1 VGDFRAEQ
9 LLISVKAG
17 SNRLNSIPGTAS
29 PRRVCGPSAATIPAM
44 TSDNQ
49 TESQPVQQNNDPE
62 PHRTLTD
69 ADIEELISFFQLL
82 DEWDREARSK
92 SLSEE

>member
-1 VGDFRAEQ
+1 
-9 LLISVKAG
+9 
-17 SNRLNSIPGTAS
+17 
-29 PRRVCGPSAATIPAM
+29 M

-49 TESQPVQQNNDPE
+49 TEFQPAQQNNDPE